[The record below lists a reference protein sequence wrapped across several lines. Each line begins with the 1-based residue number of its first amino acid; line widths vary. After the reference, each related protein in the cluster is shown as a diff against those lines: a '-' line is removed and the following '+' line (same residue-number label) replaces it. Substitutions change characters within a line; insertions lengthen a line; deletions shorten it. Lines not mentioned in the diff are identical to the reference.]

1 MDASPQVVPSPGGSG
16 KPSAEAFPMEHGHL
30 KVGVGLRTS
39 RSYDL
44 LPESAA
50 KEGAKQDKSGTSPPA
65 SFNSL
70 PHTSSPR
77 YVYTYMYDTSAQCTL
92 LEIDFSSLV
101 EGIHCSKGL

>member
-1 MDASPQVVPSPGGSG
+1 MHHTNSDGGRDKAVDSSPLVVQSGSG

-44 LPESAA
+44 LPDSAAA
-50 KEGAKQDKSGTSPPA
+50 KEAMKQDKSGTSPPA

-70 PHTSSPR
+70 PHSSSPR
-77 YVYTYMYDTSAQCTL
+77 
-92 LEIDFSSLV
+92 
-101 EGIHCSKGL
+101 